1 MSTRHLNA
9 MRSRYDNGARLYAR
23 FWAPVLL
30 RSAESV
36 ADRLEALDGAR
47 PRDVVD
53 LGTGTGSLARAVA
66 RRFPETRVTGI
77 DFSAGMLAVA
87 RAIADEDPTLNGRV
101 TWLEA
106 DAADLPVAER
116 SVDAVVS
123 SFVLQLVPKREP
135 VYREVRRVLRP
146 GGRFLFTT
154 WMVDDSRFEPSE
166 AFEDALDELRID
178 VDEGAEEERAGDFP
192 SARAAAASLRDAGFE
207 AVKAERGTLEFAYTP
222 ESYAEYKLRYD
233 DRELVDGL
241 RPSVRRRLEGCLR
254 DKLAALP
261 PDDFVLRAK
270 IVYASAREPGDR
282 AKGS

>member
-1 MSTRHLNA
+1 
-9 MRSRYDNGARLYAR
+9 MRSRYYNGARLYAR

-30 RSAESV
+30 RSAEDV
-36 ADRLEALDGAR
+36 ADRLAADREFQ
-47 PRDVVD
+47 PRHVVD

-66 RRFPETRVTGI
+66 RHFPNARVTGV
-77 DFSAGMLAVA
+77 DFSRGMLAVA
-87 RAIADEDPTLNGRV
+87 SALSEDDRGLDGRV
-101 TWLEA
+101 SWLEA
-106 DAADLPVAER
+106 DAASLPLEDA
-116 SVDAVVS
+116 SADAVVS

-178 VDEGAEEERAGDFP
+178 VDEAAEEERAGDFE
-192 SARAAAASLRDAGFE
+192 SARAAAASLRDAGFD
-207 AVKAERGTLEFAYTP
+207 AVKAERGTLEFSYTP

-241 RPSVRRRLEGCLR
+241 RPSVRRRLEACVR
-254 DKLAALP
+254 QKLEALS
-261 PDDFVLRAK
+261 PDDLVLRAK
-270 IVYASAREPGDR
+270 IVYASAREPSR
-282 AKGS
+282 